1 MCRMLQIYS
10 LCPFH
15 EDGKKKPRN
24 YFSSFRPYI
33 HIRRCIFWHSLFS
46 RFSPFVEGKTSSSP
60 LGSSIKKSFC
70 FVSHS
75 SSFMSSKK
83 KKKAMGLFVCAKLE
97 NQRDDIDLGMFIKT
111 ICSNFNGVK
120 AAQVHKLLS
129 TFSRWKTRPFQQQLL
144 SDYVGISTK
153 SVFVAMKRQTLTK
166 QLEKASTKRE
176 SS

>member
-60 LGSSIKKSFC
+60 LGSSIKKSFG

-97 NQRDDIDLGMFIKT
+97 NQRDDIDLGVFIKT

-120 AAQVHKLLS
+120 AAQVISCFQLFKMKNMAIPAAI
-129 TFSRWKTRPFQQQLL
+129 TFRLRRNFNEIGFRCHETSNFNKT
-144 SDYVGISTK
+144 VGK
-153 SVFVAMKRQTLTK
+153 SVN
-166 QLEKASTKRE
+166 
-176 SS
+176 